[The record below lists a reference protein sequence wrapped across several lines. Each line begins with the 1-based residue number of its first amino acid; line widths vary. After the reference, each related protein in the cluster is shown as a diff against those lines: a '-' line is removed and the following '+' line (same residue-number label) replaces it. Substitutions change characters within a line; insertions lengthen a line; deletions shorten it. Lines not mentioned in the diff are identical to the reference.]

1 MQDRVPRITQPF
13 QTLTPFKRPDD
24 PKFQERLE
32 PEQLQFQPMS
42 LGSGRC
48 NYHPE
53 RAGIGICVEC
63 RNVICQECTTQF
75 EGINRCATCLS
86 KRLQAAKQLV
96 KRNDWSFGNLLLAV
110 MAIATLF
117 GAIYGLASVVR

>member
-1 MQDRVPRITQPF
+1 
-13 QTLTPFKRPDD
+13 
-24 PKFQERLE
+24 
-32 PEQLQFQPMS
+32 MS

-75 EGINRCATCLS
+75 EGINRCATCLG
-86 KRLQAAKQLV
+86 KRLQAAKKLL
-96 KRNDWSFGNLLLAV
+96 KRNDWSLGNVLLALV
-110 MAIATLF
+110 AFAVIF
-117 GAIYGLASVVR
+117 GTVLGMASVSK